1 MATYTELRA
10 LFHDSDLL
18 ERAEVSVIVAANGL
32 ADNAANNDWVATAF
46 SSPNSEAKKVLMGII
61 AANSDADISVIQ
73 SSTDAQ
79 LQVQADLV
87 VATLVA
93 AKAGV

>member
-32 ADNAANNDWVATAF
+32 ADNAANNAWVAVAF

-61 AANSDADISVIQ
+61 AANSAASVAAIQ
-73 SSTDAQ
+73 GSTDGQ
-79 LQVQADLV
+79 LQTQVDAV
-87 VATLVA
+87 VATLVSA
-93 AKAGV
+93 MAGV